1 MSLPVTNQTCQRH
14 LVFRFK
20 PNPMNWLQKFYDF
33 RTPLLPL
40 LLRPCHLAAVR
51 IPTGESQDVARPSN
65 LQLTIGK
72 AVPPVGGLVLRCA
85 VISSFPG
92 TTKRQVQFHEELG
105 LQEES
110 SHTAPGSETW
120 SRRRGMAVMSKMN
133 ILLQKVNS
141 VTSRV
146 KARFSHMQSY
156 AFWSPVLS
164 SGVWQFQTKTRQS
177 PRASGK
183 ANA

>member
-1 MSLPVTNQTCQRH
+1 
-14 LVFRFK
+14 
-20 PNPMNWLQKFYDF
+20 MNWLQKFYDF

-72 AVPPVGGLVLRCA
+72 AAPPVGGLVLRCA

-141 VTSRV
+141 LCYIQSQSQVLTHAVLCLLEPSSVIWCLTIPNKDTSVTKGIWESKCLELRCY
-146 KARFSHMQSY
+146 KWEFY
-156 AFWSPVLS
+156 FKEEGETWL
-164 SGVWQFQTKTRQS
+164 
-177 PRASGK
+177 
-183 ANA
+183 